1 MKYLTVKFLFAAAL
15 AVFFSSCTIVRND
28 ASKARETSGIDS
40 AFAFSSQNSTFD
52 PKQYADQI
60 WEPVV
65 IPRIES
71 LSVEFHSLLTELT
84 ADEAAASRTYG
95 FRLLEE
101 GNQFNFAVKGTVRI
115 LAIDTTSMNGT
126 ASLDFAPFDG
136 KEDSLM
142 SIGPI
147 FRGSTLRDIQNT
159 LSLNDVGN
167 QVEFARLGRELNNKV
182 RDVVLQDMDFSQ
194 RIGTEAE
201 LLGAFTYGGKGSV
214 IEIIP
219 VQLSFS
225 GEQE

>member
-1 MKYLTVKFLFAAAL
+1 MKGNFTTILVTLTAL
-15 AVFFSSCTIVRND
+15 AGFLLSCTIVRND
-28 ASKARETSGIDS
+28 GAKAKETAGIDS

-52 PKQYADQI
+52 PKEYADKI

-65 IPRIES
+65 VPRVES
-71 LSVEFHSLLTELT
+71 VSVDFHTLLAALQS
-84 ADEAAASRTYG
+84 DETAASKTYG

-101 GNQFNFAVKGTVRI
+101 GNLFNFAVKGTVKI
-115 LAIDTTSMNGT
+115 LKIDTTSMNGT

-136 KEDSLM
+136 REDCLL

-147 FRGSTLRDIQNT
+147 FRGTTLRDIQNT

-182 RDVVLQDMDFSQ
+182 RDIVLADIDFSQ
-194 RIGTEAE
+194 RIGAEAE
-201 LLGAFTYGGKGSV
+201 LLGAFTYTGKGSV

-219 VQLSFS
+219 VRLNLS
-225 GEQE
+225 GE